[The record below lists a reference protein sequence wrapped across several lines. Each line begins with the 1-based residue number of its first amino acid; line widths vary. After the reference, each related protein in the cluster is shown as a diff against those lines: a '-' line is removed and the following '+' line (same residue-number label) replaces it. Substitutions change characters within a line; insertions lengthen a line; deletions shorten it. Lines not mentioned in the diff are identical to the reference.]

1 MKKTNL
7 LILLLLLGT
16 QIVYAQ
22 YSEVR
27 TEAEIMPL
35 YPDCVEID
43 EAVEQRQCSNQ
54 SLVNHIAEFLKY
66 PDAARVAGIEGT
78 VYASFVVDELG
89 RVGEAKLIRDIGYGC
104 GEAALAAIGT
114 LPQLQPASDRG
125 ARVRVRMNVPIVFSL
140 QRAEADRNDGYRL
153 SWGGHVESTITKEQL
168 SKLLDREI
176 FVRDLHG
183 NQLTVDELAFSYQRN
198 DKLQEARSP
207 GTINNKLRELAHKV
221 KRGGEFTLYVAVQDN
236 GEFIYLT
243 RTYRIVE

>member
-7 LILLLLLGT
+7 LTTLLLLG
-16 QIVYAQ
+16 VGCLYGQ

-35 YPDCVEID
+35 FPDCIEI
-43 EAVEQRQCSNQ
+43 EEPTEQRQCSNQ
-54 SLVNHIAEFLKY
+54 SVVNHIAEFLRY

-89 RVGEAKLIRDIGYGC
+89 RIGEARLIRDIGYGC

-114 LPQLQPASDRG
+114 LPELQPAYDRG
-125 ARVRVRMNVPIVFSL
+125 ARVRVRMHVPIVFSL
-140 QRAEADRNDGYRL
+140 QRAEADRNAGYRM
-153 SWGGHVESTITKEQL
+153 SWGGHAGQEISSRQL
-168 SKLLDREI
+168 TTLLDKEI

-183 NQLTVDELAFSYQRN
+183 DQLSIGELAFSYQRN
-198 DKLQEARSP
+198 DKLLEARSP
-207 GTINNKLRELAHKV
+207 GTITRELRDLVNKV
-221 KRGGEFTLYVAVQDN
+221 KRGGEFTVYVAVQDN